1 MFIINATELH
11 ENLFN
16 TLNDVIENNNP
27 VTVNT
32 RKGNAVILSEEDY
45 KGMME
50 TIDILSQKG
59 LHQRIIEGEKEDVS
73 EIKIGNG
80 IIMWVKS
87 FT

>member
-27 VTVNT
+27 VTINT

-59 LHQRIIEGEKEDVS
+59 LHQRIKEGEKEDVS
-73 EIKIGNG
+73 EMKKYNPDEE
-80 IIMWVKS
+80 W
-87 FT
+87 

>member
-16 TLNDVIENNNP
+16 TLDDVIKNNNP

-59 LHQRIIEGEKEDVS
+59 LHQRIKEGEKEDVS
-73 EIKIGNG
+73 GMKKYNPDEE
-80 IIMWVKS
+80 W
-87 FT
+87 